1 MEILPLG
8 PVLLTDTAG
17 FDDEGELGLKRVE
30 ESYRVLENTD
40 LALLVIDAGLHET
53 SREEAFA
60 RRAAERKIPLI
71 VVINKCDTHSSASL
85 TTWARSNQF
94 PVASVSAATGE
105 GISQLKETL
114 IQHAPVV
121 GLLDHPIVG
130 DLLKP
135 DDIVLLVCPI
145 DAAAPKGRLIL
156 PQVMMARDILDHHA
170 TACVV
175 QVEQLSSVL
184 KSLKYPPRLV
194 ITDSQAFGT
203 VSKIVPRDIPLT
215 SFSILMARYRADFD
229 RLLEGTRA
237 LDNLRPGDSVLIAEG
252 CTHHRQAVDIGTVQI
267 PSMLR
272 EMAGGDL
279 EIHTC
284 SGPRFPSDVTRHKL
298 IVHCGACTLNRRE
311 MTFRQREAE
320 RLQIPMT
327 NYGMLLARY
336 RGILE
341 RAIAPL
347 NK

>member
-1 MEILPLG
+1 
-8 PVLLTDTAG
+8 
-17 FDDEGELGLKRVE
+17 
-30 ESYRVLENTD
+30 
-40 LALLVIDAGLHET
+40 
-53 SREEAFA
+53 
-60 RRAAERKIPLI
+60 
-71 VVINKCDTHSSASL
+71 
-85 TTWARSNQF
+85 
-94 PVASVSAATGE
+94 
-105 GISQLKETL
+105 
-114 IQHAPVV
+114 
-121 GLLDHPIVG
+121 
-130 DLLKP
+130 
-135 DDIVLLVCPI
+135 
-145 DAAAPKGRLIL
+145 
-156 PQVMMARDILDHHA
+156 
-170 TACVV
+170 
-175 QVEQLSSVL
+175 
-184 KSLKYPPRLV
+184 
-194 ITDSQAFGT
+194 
-203 VSKIVPRDIPLT
+203 
-215 SFSILMARYRADFD
+215 MARYRADFD